1 MRKKKEGKT
10 RLFNYL
16 SFCWKLLENQKKNH
30 QMFFGLCLLDIQS
43 IAKEPYVTPHR
54 TVFNVF
60 CFVTYNNDETK
71 IIQLSNAAE
80 KRKKENAKPWKSN
93 LNSIN
98 FQHYSRNFITM
109 FGIQQM
115 KQQIM
120 FNHFYFTDLNIIHSM
135 PKSFPESNR
144 LSEKFLYIFQSSIFI
159 T

>member
-1 MRKKKEGKT
+1 M
-10 RLFNYL
+10 
-16 SFCWKLLENQKKNH
+16 SFGYSIYSQRTICYPLEEFSG
-30 QMFFGLCLLDIQS
+30 FF
-43 IAKEPYVTPHR
+43 V
-54 TVFNVF
+54 

-80 KRKKENAKPWKSN
+80 NKKENAKPWKSN

-135 PKSFPESNR
+135 PKSFPEA
-144 LSEKFLYIFQSSIFI
+144 
-159 T
+159 TD

>member
-1 MRKKKEGKT
+1 MLKT
-10 RLFNYL
+10 L
-16 SFCWKLLENQKKNH
+16 SNKQKKSPNVFWL
-30 QMFFGLCLLDIQS
+30 MSFGYS
-43 IAKEPYVTPHR
+43 IYSQR
-54 TVFNVF
+54 TICYPEQFSMF

-80 KRKKENAKPWKSN
+80 KWKKKKNRNAKPWKSN

-98 FQHYSRNFITM
+98 FLHYSRNFITM

-135 PKSFPESNR
+135 PKTFPKQQIEW
-144 LSEKFLYIFQSSIFI
+144 KIYIF
-159 T
+159 